1 MPAPSSPRIERIAV
15 LRAAVRAIEAGGV
28 GEGRAFL
35 PFGLAALDG
44 RLEGGGLAEAALHE
58 IAGALGNASDD
69 AAACL
74 FAAGIAA
81 RCAAGAGIAARAAA
95 MNGTVLWAMGRRDLF
110 APGLA
115 QAGLAHERLIYAECG
130 RDEDVLAVM
139 EEGLRHGGLA
149 AVVGEVGRA
158 PMAATRRLQLAAEQ
172 GGAMALMLRRRRR
185 YGEDPL
191 GLASAAMTRWRIG
204 CMPSGALS
212 VPGVG
217 RPRWHV
223 ALVRQRGGAPFEC
236 LVESPDV
243 EGRLALP
250 ALPRHRPPAA
260 EGERRAA

>member
-1 MPAPSSPRIERIAV
+1 MPASSPPRIERIAA
-15 LRAAVRAIEAGGV
+15 LRAAVRSIEAAGA

-35 PFGLAALDG
+35 PFGFTALDG
-44 RLEGGGLAEAALHE
+44 RLEGGGLAGAALHE
-58 IAGALGNASDD
+58 IAGSQGGASDD
-69 AAACL
+69 AAATL

-95 MNGTVLWAMGRRDLF
+95 MHGMVLWAMGRRDLF

-115 QAGLAHERLIYAECG
+115 QAGLAPERLIYAECG

-149 AVVGEVGRA
+149 AVVGEVSRA
-158 PMAATRRLQLAAEQ
+158 AMAATRRLQLAAEQ
-172 GGAMALMLRRRRR
+172 GGTMALMLRRPRRH
-185 YGEDPL
+185 GEDPL
-191 GLASAAMTRWRIG
+191 GLPSAAMTRWRIG
-204 CMPSGALS
+204 CVPSAALP

-223 ALVRQRGGAPFEC
+223 ALVRQRGGGPFEC
-236 LVESPDV
+236 LMESPDA

-250 ALPRHRPPAA
+250 ALPRHRPTAA
-260 EGERRAA
+260 DGERRAA